1 MRTMDEQKLHAA
13 ELREQAR
20 QKPVDL
26 LAVLEEAHGFVNSHS
41 ESWYYTG
48 QELLGLLDGAIA
60 AVRAERQ

>member
-1 MRTMDEQKLHAA
+1 M
-13 ELREQAR
+13 ELREQAK

-26 LAVLEEAHGFVNSHS
+26 LAVLEEAHSFVNRHS
-41 ESWYYTG
+41 ESWYYSG